1 MELANKYNKT
11 ISQIVLRW
19 DIQMGVVT
27 IPKSIHF
34 NRIEENFKVFDFNIS
49 EEDMDKISNINKNHR
64 LGTDPDVIFNMS

>member
-11 ISQIVLRW
+11 IFQIVLRW

-27 IPKSIHF
+27 IPKSIQF
-34 NRIEENFKVFDFNIS
+34 NIIEENFKVFDFNIS